1 MKLTVFERITL
12 LNVLGYFQG
21 DFTTLKIVRELK
33 ESLSFT
39 EEEHKALDLRIENGQ
54 AYWISEADEAKD
66 IPVGDKAAEIIR
78 EQLTGLNERKMLTDD
93 HYSLYV
99 KFVEAN

>member
-1 MKLTVFERITL
+1 MELTVFERIAL
-12 LNVLGYFQG
+12 LNVLGHFQG

-33 ESLSFT
+33 EALSFT
-39 EEEHKALDLRIENGQ
+39 EEEHSALDLRIEDGQ
-54 AYWISEADEAKD
+54 AYWITEADEAKD
-66 IPVGDKAAEIIR
+66 IPIGDKATGIIR
-78 EQLTGLNERKMLTDD
+78 EQLADLNERKMLTDD